1 MNQITHLIKTFTSAV
16 IPAKAGTYTRW
27 LFRMS
32 ADGGARLRT
41 FVRMGPGLRRGDDRG
56 RGDVR
61 SAFA

>member
-1 MNQITHLIKTFTSAV
+1 MITHLIKTLTPVV

-41 FVRMGPGLRRGDDRG
+41 FVRIGPGLR